1 LEPLT
6 IDVDA
11 VDESGQEWQAD
22 LPREF
27 IDSVLRG
34 EPPTEFHAGGAAHVR
49 ARLTKM
55 GRKVLVQ
62 SRFHVPLEGVCK
74 RCLKK
79 VRLDEPI
86 DLTLTY
92 VPRDAPPVEPARRP
106 APQDKEE
113 SEAVASFDLDTIDE
127 EPYSGKTIDLAP
139 ALREQILLAVP
150 PSPLCD
156 EACRGLCPTCGKDLN
171 AGDCGCEKTTLDP
184 RWAKLKSIQLEKKEK

>member
-6 IDVDA
+6 IDVDEI
-11 VDESGQEWQAD
+11 DESGQEWQAD

-27 IDSVLRG
+27 VDSALRG

-49 ARLTKM
+49 ARLTKI
-55 GRKVLVQ
+55 GRSVLLQ
-62 SRFHVPLEGVCK
+62 SRFTVPLEGQCK

-92 VPRDAPPVEPARRP
+92 VPREAAPPEPPRRP
-106 APQDKEE
+106 GHDRG
-113 SEAVASFDLDTIDE
+113 EAETAATFDPETVDE

-156 EACRGLCPTCGKDLN
+156 EACKGLCPTCGKDLN

-184 RWAKLKSIQLEKKEK
+184 RWAALKSIQLEKKEK